1 MNVGMMLGQSFPKC
15 VPGTP
20 GLEYANRTNVTKGF
34 CGQMCLGKAG
44 QLN

>member
-15 VPGTP
+15 VSETP
-20 GLEYANRTNVTKGF
+20 DLQYAKRTNVTKGF
-34 CGQMCLGKAG
+34 CEQMCLGKAE